1 MLPGETLASGSGV
14 SGGYAAEVPAPTI
27 LRGERLL
34 LRPLEERDFARLAEI
49 GSEPEVARWW
59 PDIAVAEL
67 AEKAAGEEE
76 GTVALT
82 VEREGRV
89 VGMIQFHEETTPD
102 FRHAG
107 IDIFLA
113 AECHGQGLGA
123 DAVRTL
129 ARHLFD
135 ERGHHRV
142 TIDPAA
148 ANERAIR
155 CYERVGFRRVGIMRR
170 YWRDPRGEWQDGLLL
185 DLLADDLG

>member
-1 MLPGETLASGSGV
+1 MSPQPVLEGDV
-14 SGGYAAEVPAPTI
+14 VV
-27 LRGERLL
+27 
-34 LRPLEERDFARLAEI
+34 LRPLEERDFDRLVEI
-49 GSEPEVARWW
+49 GAAPEVARWW
-59 PDIAVAEL
+59 PGIAHAEL
-67 AEKAAGEEE
+67 AGKAAGEDD
-76 GTVALT
+76 GAVGLT
-82 VEREGRV
+82 IERDGRA
-89 VGMIQFHEETTPD
+89 VGMIQYHEETTPD

-113 AECHGQGLGA
+113 GECHGQGLGA

-129 ARHLFD
+129 ARHLFE

-170 YWRDPRGEWQDGLLL
+170 YWRDAAGEWRDGLLL
-185 DLLADDLG
+185 DLLAGELM

>member
-1 MLPGETLASGSGV
+1 MTMPLTLPGARV
-14 SGGYAAEVPAPTI
+14 
-27 LRGERLL
+27 L
-34 LRPLEERDFARLAEI
+34 LRPLEEGDFGRLAEI
-49 GSEPEVARWW
+49 GAEPEVARWW

-67 AEKAAGEEE
+67 AEKAAGEE
-76 GTVALT
+76 
-82 VEREGRV
+82 

-113 AECHGQGLGA
+113 TESHGQGLGA

-135 ERGHHRV
+135 ERGHHRL

-170 YWRDPRGEWQDGLLL
+170 YWRGPDGEWHDGLLL
-185 DLLADDLG
+185 DLLAGEVI